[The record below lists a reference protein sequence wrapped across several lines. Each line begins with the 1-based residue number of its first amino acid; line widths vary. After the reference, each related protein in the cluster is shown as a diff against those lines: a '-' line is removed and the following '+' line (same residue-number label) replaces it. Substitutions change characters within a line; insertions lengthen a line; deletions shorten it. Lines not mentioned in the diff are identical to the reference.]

1 MKNYATLLLVILLII
16 FVYMYYVE
24 GINLL
29 DFGAILSKIFQ

>member
-1 MKNYATLLLVILLII
+1 MKKLGTLLLGILLII

-29 DFGAILSKIFQ
+29 DFGGFLSKIFK

>member
-1 MKNYATLLLVILLII
+1 MNKYATLLLGILLII

-29 DFGAILSKIFQ
+29 DFGGILSKIFK